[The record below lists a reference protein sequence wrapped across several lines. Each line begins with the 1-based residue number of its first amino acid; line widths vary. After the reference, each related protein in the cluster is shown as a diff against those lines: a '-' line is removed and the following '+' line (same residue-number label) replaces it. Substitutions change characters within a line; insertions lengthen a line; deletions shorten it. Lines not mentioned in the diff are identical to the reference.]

1 MEYIHEDRDLLMGL
15 QDDLS
20 DMLFATGKYTIT
32 LDEIVQNY
40 MPYIPVY
47 LIENEDEIRET
58 YSDRIDEDDN
68 LFIFDRDRT
77 RAKISRNNL
86 MDYIHEDRDLLIGL
100 QDDLSEMLWATG
112 QFSITLDEIVQNY
125 MPFIPLYLI
134 ENEDEIKQAY
144 PDRVTDDEYIFIFDR
159 DMTPNEITLNVEW
172 RD

>member
-1 MEYIHEDRDLLMGL
+1 MQTITTAKISRESLMEYIHEDRDLLMGL

-47 LIENEDEIRET
+47 LIENEDEIKEA

-77 RAKISRNNL
+77 
-86 MDYIHEDRDLLIGL
+86 H
-100 QDDLSEMLWATG
+100 
-112 QFSITLDEIVQNY
+112 
-125 MPFIPLYLI
+125 
-134 ENEDEIKQAY
+134 
-144 PDRVTDDEYIFIFDR
+144 
-159 DMTPNEITLNVEW
+159 NEISLNVDW
-172 RD
+172 LD

>member
-1 MEYIHEDRDLLMGL
+1 MQTITKARISRESLMEYIHEDRDLLMGL

-47 LIENEDEIRET
+47 LIENENEIKEA

-77 RAKISRNNL
+77 
-86 MDYIHEDRDLLIGL
+86 
-100 QDDLSEMLWATG
+100 
-112 QFSITLDEIVQNY
+112 
-125 MPFIPLYLI
+125 
-134 ENEDEIKQAY
+134 
-144 PDRVTDDEYIFIFDR
+144 
-159 DMTPNEITLNVEW
+159 PNEITLNVEW
-172 RD
+172 ID